1 MDSNIIVAPKVDDK
15 PVFDNKFDK
24 LKMVLLEFFS
34 KKNIKIIITVVLML
48 IALILYVG
56 FSGSSSKEAEDE
68 KASTANGYITTMEYC
83 EKLEEKLQAIIS
95 QIDGAGNVKVMVSVD
110 GSPELIYVSDTDTKT
125 STTTSGTTTT
135 TTSSPII
142 VGSGS
147 NSNGIVMTEKLPRVK
162 GVIVVSTGAGQIG
175 IKLDILNAVATL
187 LDISTD
193 NITILKGV

>member
-1 MDSNIIVAPKVDDK
+1 MDSNMIVVPETKETNVKESWIDK
-15 PVFDNKFDK
+15 TKQVI
-24 LKMVLLEFFS
+24 LTLFS
-34 KKNIKIIITVVLML
+34 KKNFKIIVAIILIL
-48 IALILYVG
+48 IALIIYIS
-56 FSGSSSKEAEDE
+56 FNSSSETKTETTDT
-68 KASTANGYITTMEYC
+68 SSSNYITTMEYC
-83 EKLEEKLQAIIS
+83 ERLESKLQSIIS
-95 QIDGAGNVKVMVSVD
+95 QIDGAGNVKVMVTVD

-125 STTTSGTTTT
+125 STTTNGTTTT

-147 NSNGIVMTEKLPRVK
+147 NSNGIVMTEKLPKVK

-175 IKLDILNAVATL
+175 IKLDILNAIATL

>member
-1 MDSNIIVAPKVDDK
+1 MDSNIIVAPETNDK
-15 PVFDNKFDK
+15 PLRDSKFDK
-24 LKMVLLEFFS
+24 FKIFILGFFN
-34 KKNIKIIITVVLML
+34 KKNIKIVITCVLML

-56 FSGSSSKEAEDE
+56 FSGDNEVTQTENEVKS
-68 KASTANGYITTMEYC
+68 GYITTMEYC
-83 EKLEEKLQAIIS
+83 EKLESKLQSVIS

-147 NSNGIVMTEKLPRVK
+147 NSGGIVMTEKLPKVK

-193 NITILKGV
+193 NITVLKGV

>member
-1 MDSNIIVAPKVDDK
+1 MDSNIIVAPETNDK
-15 PVFDNKFDK
+15 PLRDSKFDK
-24 LKMVLLEFFS
+24 FKIFILGLFN
-34 KKNIKIIITVVLML
+34 KKNIKIVITCVLML

-56 FSGSSSKEAEDE
+56 FSGGNEVTQTESEVKS
-68 KASTANGYITTMEYC
+68 GYITTMEYC

-147 NSNGIVMTEKLPRVK
+147 NSNGIVMTEKLPRVR